1 MLRLYSYWRS
11 SSAYRVRIALN
22 LKGLEH
28 EIVPV
33 NLLRDGGEQHLPAHL
48 ARNPQGLVPVLE
60 HDGRYFA
67 QSLAIIEYLD
77 ELEPRPPLLPATAEG
92 RARVRALALLIAG
105 EIQPLNN
112 LRVLG
117 YLKRALGAD
126 EAARDAWYRHWLA
139 GGLGPLEKRLSGD
152 GATGRF
158 CHGDEPGLADVCLV
172 PQVYNAERYA
182 FDLQP
187 FPVIRRI
194 TAACRELDA
203 FTRAAPERQPDA
215 P

>member
-33 NLLRDGGEQHLPAHL
+33 HLLRDGGEQHRPEHL

-60 HDGRYFA
+60 HDDRRFI
-67 QSLAIIEYLD
+67 QSLAIVEYLD
-77 ELEPRPPLLPATAEG
+77 EFEPLPPLLPATPPG
-92 RARVRALALLIAG
+92 RARVRALAQLIAG

-112 LRVLG
+112 LRVLM
-117 YLKRALGAD
+117 YLKHELGAD
-126 EAARDAWYRHWLA
+126 QAARDAWYRHWLA
-139 GGLGPLEKRLSGD
+139 TGFAALEALLSGD
-152 GATGRF
+152 EATGRF
-158 CHGDEPGLADVCLV
+158 CHGDAPGLADVCLL

-182 FDLQP
+182 CDLRAY
-187 FPVIRRI
+187 PVICRI
-194 TAACRELDA
+194 AAACRELDA
-203 FTRAAPERQPDA
+203 FERAAPERQPDA
-215 P
+215 E